1 LLAAFP
7 GLPKI
12 PFLVLGGGLGYAALR
27 KKRKDAAEQDTAVS
41 AAAAAPPKENID
53 SLLRVDPLA
62 VEVGLGL
69 VRLVEGGQNSAL
81 LRRIAAIR
89 RQTVSELGYIM
100 PSVRVMDNLSLRASE
115 YLVQLKGIEIARFEL
130 PAGHDLAISGPR
142 VTSKFD
148 GIPTREPAFGMA
160 AVWIPTSRA
169 DEARQAGY
177 TVVDSVS
184 VLGTH
189 ISELVRRYAHE
200 LFSRQDAK
208 KVLDRVVEE
217 NPKVVEDLVPKL
229 LSLAAVQKVL
239 QNLLRER
246 VSIRDAA
253 SILEALGEAAG
264 MTKNHVVLTEF
275 VRQSIRRVVARPYLN
290 AAGDLPAY
298 FLDPT
303 LERALEGAVEHGESS
318 SHWSLAPQKIKEL
331 IDRLSRSVGNLD
343 TPAVVLSGS
352 ACRYFLRQAVE
363 STIPS
368 LMVLSHNEI
377 PSGVRVLSMGT
388 IGG

>member
-1 LLAAFP
+1 
-7 GLPKI
+7 
-12 PFLVLGGGLGYAALR
+12 
-27 KKRKDAAEQDTAVS
+27 
-41 AAAAAPPKENID
+41 
-53 SLLRVDPLA
+53 
-62 VEVGLGL
+62 
-69 VRLVEGGQNSAL
+69 
-81 LRRIAAIR
+81 
-89 RQTVSELGYIM
+89 
-100 PSVRVMDNLSLRASE
+100 
-115 YLVQLKGIEIARFEL
+115 
-130 PAGHDLAISGPR
+130 
-142 VTSKFD
+142 
-148 GIPTREPAFGMA
+148 
-160 AVWIPTSRA
+160 
-169 DEARQAGY
+169 
-177 TVVDSVS
+177 
-184 VLGTH
+184 
-189 ISELVRRYAHE
+189 
-200 LFSRQDAK
+200 
-208 KVLDRVVEE
+208 
-217 NPKVVEDLVPKL
+217 
-229 LSLAAVQKVL
+229 
-239 QNLLRER
+239 
-246 VSIRDAA
+246 
-253 SILEALGEAAG
+253 